1 MKQKSPIGFNPIII
15 CFRVLKQGD
24 AFSFYLLYVIRY
36 LSSIEEYELSLKII
50 NKYYPQGP
58 LLISFWSKVI
68 WNRLAIFICEAEI
81 HLNHHKEVEK
91 WMKKI
96 KPELF
101 DTFQYHMDLEK
112 YQNLKFQNK

>member
-1 MKQKSPIGFNPIII
+1 MSHQ
-15 CFRVLKQGD
+15 
-24 AFSFYLLYVIRY
+24 LLI
-36 LSSIEEYELSLKII
+36 
-50 NKYYPQGP
+50 KYYPQGT

-68 WNRLAIFICEAEI
+68 WYRLAICISEVEF
-81 HLNHHKEVEK
+81 HVNHYKEVEK